1 MSTAVQRSSRSR
13 WTERRREIAQHALR
27 DIERLSIKEWV
38 EKEGRLPEG
47 DAEPG
52 PYRLARTPY
61 MAEIFD
67 AINNP
72 RVEKVVVMKGTQLG
86 LTVGMLLA
94 LFYYVR
100 HQPRRV
106 LQALPTEQF
115 AKKWAREK
123 LTPMLEAMPDVD
135 RLMGDVKGGANAL
148 LAKTFPGGFLNV
160 IGMNSSRQLRSSS
173 APIVF
178 VDELDEAPHQVGDQ
192 GDPLQQLEKRTQTYA
207 DRKLILNSSPTIKGI
222 SRIDQEYEDS
232 DQRRLYVPCP
242 HCEHFQ
248 VLRWGGPDAEYGV
261 KWDRSEDGEHLTDTA
276 YYLCENCAGT
286 IDERSKRGMLARGE
300 WRPENPGHPAAG
312 FHLPSMYSLFPR
324 ARWRDMAASFVKSV
338 RDPEKLQ
345 VFWNTLLGEPWEERG
360 TRATP
365 TELEARAEIYVNTD
379 GERVEVPAGV
389 GVLTAFV
396 DVQGD
401 RLELEV
407 DGWGEGEENWSL
419 LHERITGD
427 PEEEN
432 TWARLE
438 ALLVQPYRHVRGG
451 VMYIDCCLID
461 SGYATDAVYKFV
473 RVREHRNV
481 FATKGYDGMHRDP
494 ISRSMRKTDDGVQ
507 LFTLGVDKL
516 KNKVMKRLAVGRP
529 GPGYIHFA
537 KPLPDSNGFDAEY
550 FAQLASEKKV
560 RRRKP
565 GSRKVTEH
573 WVQVRDRNEGL
584 DLKVGNFAAL
594 MVLGLGARLSLGA
607 LAKTAGTPG
616 GRKPGRKR
624 KRVRSKGIRG

>member
-1 MSTAVQRSSRSR
+1 MLVQPSSAR
-13 WTERRREIAQHALR
+13 WTERRREIAEHALR
-27 DIERLSIKEWV
+27 DLEQLAIKEWV

-61 MAEIFD
+61 MAGIFD

-86 LTVGMLLA
+86 LTIGMLLA
-94 LFYYVR
+94 LFYFVR
-100 HQPRRV
+100 HKPRRV

-207 DRKLILNSSPTIKGI
+207 DRKLILNSSPTIAGI

-232 DQRRLYVPCP
+232 DQGKLYVPCP

-248 VLRWGGPDAEYGV
+248 VLKWGGPDAEYGI
-261 KWDRSEDGEHLTDTA
+261 KWDRGDNGEHLTDTA
-276 YYLCENCAGT
+276 YYLCENCAAT
-286 IDERSKRGMLARGE
+286 IEERSKRWMLARHE
-300 WRPENPGHPAAG
+300 WRSDNPGHPAAG
-312 FHLPSMYSLFPR
+312 FHIPSMYSLFPR
-324 ARWRDMAASFVKSV
+324 ARWRDMAGSWVKSV
-338 RDPEKLQ
+338 KDPEKLQ

-360 TRATP
+360 TKATP
-365 TELEARAEIYVNTD
+365 TELEARQEIYVNTE
-379 GERVEVPAGV
+379 GERAEVPEGV
-389 GVLTAFV
+389 GVLTAFI

-407 DGWGEGEENWSL
+407 DGWGEGEENWTI
-419 LHERITGD
+419 LHERIVGN
-427 PEEEN
+427 PENQN

-438 ALLVQPYRHVRGG
+438 ALLVKPYSHVRGG
-451 VMYIDCCLID
+451 SMHIDCTLID
-461 SGYATDAVYKFV
+461 SGYEADLVYRFV

-481 FATKGYDGMHRDP
+481 FAAKGYDGMRRDP
-494 ISRSMRKTDDGVQ
+494 ISRSQRKTDDGVT
-507 LFTLGVDKL
+507 LFTLGVDPL
-516 KNKVMKRLAVGRP
+516 KKRVVRRLGVEKP

-537 KPLPDSNGFDAEY
+537 KPMSGSNGLDAEY
-550 FAQLASEKKV
+550 FAQRAAEKMV

-565 GSRKVTEH
+565 GSRAVTEH
-573 WVQVRDRNEGL
+573 WIQVRDRNEAL
-584 DLKVGNFAAL
+584 DLKVGNLAAL
-594 MVLGLGARLSLGA
+594 MVLGLGERLALGA

-616 GRKPGRKR
+616 GRKTGRRR
-624 KRVRSKGIRG
+624 KRVRSKGVRG